1 MEAVAIGRHQNE
13 VDALQPLLA
22 ALELGHHQETE
33 KIERYPGK
41 GEIINGDQQARR
53 LFGGLRHAIEA
64 APLLVGG

>member
-1 MEAVAIGRHQNE
+1 
-13 VDALQPLLA
+13 
-22 ALELGHHQETE
+22 
-33 KIERYPGK
+33 IERYPGK